1 MSTTLP
7 YNIAQVIQNIIG
19 HSCEEMNAALSVPNS
34 ASATAMKETMNGFKD
49 YLTKF
54 EVGSFLKLYIY
65 FC

>member
-7 YNIAQVIQNIIG
+7 YNITQVIQNIIG
-19 HSCEEMNAALSVPNS
+19 HSCEELNAAVSDPNS
-34 ASATAMKETMNGFKD
+34 QSTLNTKEIMNGFKD

-54 EVGSFLKLYIY
+54 EVGSFLKLCVY